1 MVWLGRGQH
10 TLHQGNQLSRDECS
24 PEAPGADAS
33 IPEHIAQGQHFHTAS
48 PRPQRSW
55 LASRL
60 CCWHSQI
67 GFNSRDGGII
77 LSGLYLNPQ
86 SSFHKSYQELLSSAD
101 GFQVLIWMR
110 AGDLAVKPFFLC

>member
-110 AGDLAVKPFFLC
+110 AGDLAVKPVSLC